1 MADLTKGIKN
11 IVLGGIGAAAI
22 TAEKAGEVAEVLVE
36 KGTKTVEQGKAANE
50 ELKRNVQEKLKNVKL
65 SAKTN
70 ISVDDL
76 AEMIE
81 KLSTEEKEIL
91 KTKLEEKEN
100 VSETPEETTETEDTS
115 K

>member
-1 MADLTKGIKN
+1 MFR
-11 IVLGGIGAAAI
+11 
-22 TAEKAGEVAEVLVE
+22 
-36 KGTKTVEQGKAANE
+36 
-50 ELKRNVQEKLKNVKL
+50 RNLKNVKL

-76 AEMIE
+76 AKMIE
-81 KLSTEEKEIL
+81 KLSPEEKEIL

-100 VSETPEETTETEDTS
+100 VSEKPEEAAETEDTS